1 MAKVPEIN
9 AGSMADISFLMLIF
23 FIVTASM
30 DTDTGLARRLPP
42 IPEKNEVKKDQ
53 EINRR
58 NVFTVLLDQRD
69 RLLVNG
75 KLADVSILREKA
87 KEFIAN
93 PNDDPSFP
101 TKKSKEIDLLG
112 AVMVPEG
119 VISLQNDRGTTY
131 KAYMKVQNELMAAYN
146 ELRDEMAKQ
155 YFGKHFNDLLTDQQD
170 AIKEVYPQ
178 RISEAEP
185 KNIGGN
191 N

>member
-1 MAKVPEIN
+1 MAKIPEIN

-30 DTDTGLARRLPP
+30 DTDTGLSRRLPP
-42 IPEKNEVKKDQ
+42 IPENNEVKKDQ
-53 EINRR
+53 EVNRR

-75 KLADVSILREKA
+75 KLADVTVLREKA

-93 PNDDPSFP
+93 PNDDPSLP
-101 TKKSKEIDLLG
+101 TKKSKDIALLG
-112 AVMVPEG
+112 SVMIPEG

-131 KAYMKVQNELMAAYN
+131 KTYINVQNELMAAYN

-155 YFGKHFNDLLTDQQD
+155 YFGKKFNDLLTDQQD

-191 N
+191 K

>member
-30 DTDTGLARRLPP
+30 DTDTGLARRLTA
-42 IPEKNEVKKDQ
+42 IPEKSEIKKNQEVNK
-53 EINRR
+53 R
-58 NVFTVLLDQRD
+58 NVFIVLIDQRD

-75 KLADVSILREKA
+75 QSADISVLRERA
-87 KEFIAN
+87 KDFIAN

-101 TKKSKEIDLLG
+101 TKKTKTIALLG
-112 AVMVPEG
+112 TIRVPEG
-119 VISLQNDRGTTY
+119 VISLQNDRRTTY
-131 KAYMKVQNELMAAYN
+131 KAYINVQNELMAAYN
-146 ELRDEMAKQ
+146 ELRDQMAKQ
-155 YFGKHFNDLLTDQQD
+155 YFGKNYKDLLTEQQD

-185 KNIGGN
+185 KNMGGN

>member
-30 DTDTGLARRLPP
+30 DTDLGLSRRLPP
-42 IPEKNEVKKDQ
+42 IPEKNQVQKDQ
-53 EINRR
+53 EVNRR

-75 KLADVSILREKA
+75 KIADVSVLREKA

-93 PNDDPSFP
+93 PNDDPSLP
-101 TKKSKEIDLLG
+101 TKKSKEIPLLG
-112 AVMVPEG
+112 NVMIPEG

-131 KAYMKVQNELMAAYN
+131 KTYIKVQNELMAAYN
-146 ELRDEMAKQ
+146 ELRDELSKQ
-155 YFGKHFNDLLTDQQD
+155 YFGKGYNDLLTAQQD

-185 KNIGGN
+185 KNIGGKN
-191 N
+191 